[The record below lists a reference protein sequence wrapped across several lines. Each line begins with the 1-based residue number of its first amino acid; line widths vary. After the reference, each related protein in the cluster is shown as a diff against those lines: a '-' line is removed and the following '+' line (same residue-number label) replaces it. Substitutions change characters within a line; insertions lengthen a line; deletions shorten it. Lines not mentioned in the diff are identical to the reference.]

1 MISDEKIRIKLWI
14 SCRGKILINIKLN
27 CLIDSSLP
35 ELWVNLFLGL
45 AIDIVIVAVLKAF
58 TRYKAFQENCGLD
71 ITDLFLPSHF
81 AAWSFNFIIL
91 QPVPYPAANTCR
103 YFTRMWT
110 KYKCAVA
117 IVCPFSSPECL
128 NVCYFFR
135 KSASPVSHLHSVGAA
150 DLPTTWTTSSCQPQ
164 RLTNLAFPQDMPQG
178 NYRKTLPTPLI
189 PVCLSFQSIY
199 LYVQDFEARLGL

>member
-1 MISDEKIRIKLWI
+1 MISDERIRIKLLI

-81 AAWSFNFIIL
+81 AAWSFNFHHTATRPLPSSEHL
-91 QPVPYPAANTCR
+91 QIFYKDVNKIQVCR
-103 YFTRMWT
+103 SY
-110 KYKCAVA
+110 
-117 IVCPFSSPECL
+117 CL
-128 NVCYFFR
+128 PIF
-135 KSASPVSHLHSVGAA
+135 
-150 DLPTTWTTSSCQPQ
+150 
-164 RLTNLAFPQDMPQG
+164 
-178 NYRKTLPTPLI
+178 
-189 PVCLSFQSIY
+189 
-199 LYVQDFEARLGL
+199 